1 MEPYWFSRS
10 KVKVTVS
17 NVLPHNILVNT
28 RINILQWILTKLGTY
43 LVLKRIWNPIDFQGQ
58 RSRSPGQIFLRL
70 VLVINIAEA
79 LFTLRLATVN
89 EEGLGLW
96 CLMPL
101 STVFQLYR
109 GGQFYWWW
117 RPEKT
122 TDLQK
127 FTDKLYHIMLY
138 QTNHLSVNQVEWI
151 YYCVLIYFRVFG
163 FPDHYTDVGNLP
175 VTRRRQM
182 IGKAWSVPVVRN
194 ILNILTEF
202 FARVKLT
209 EKEDI

>member
-1 MEPYWFSRS
+1 
-10 KVKVTVS
+10 VS

-96 CLMPL
+96 CLTPL
-101 STVFQLYR
+101 STVFQLYC

-138 QTNHLSVNQVEWI
+138 RTNHLSVNQVE
-151 YYCVLIYFRVFG
+151 
-163 FPDHYTDVGNLP
+163 
-175 VTRRRQM
+175 
-182 IGKAWSVPVVRN
+182 
-194 ILNILTEF
+194 
-202 FARVKLT
+202 
-209 EKEDI
+209 